1 MTTRIEKLQAQANKL
16 NETLEALRG
25 TFAEKA
31 EALQAVNDELNVLLR
46 IENVQQGDTVTF
58 AVGRKEDRKEVTGQV
73 LGVKDDEAKGKLLRV
88 YAGEGFD
95 AQTYVI
101 QSKDVLA
108 VGGNRFEVVEPV
120 SETADGEAVQG
131 E

>member
-58 AVGRKEDRKEVTGQV
+58 AAGRKEDRKEVTGQV

-95 AQTYVI
+95 AQTYII

-120 SETADGEAVQG
+120 AETADGEAVQG

>member
-95 AQTYVI
+95 AQTYII

-108 VGGNRFEVVEPV
+108 VGGNRFEGIEPV
-120 SETADGEAVQG
+120 DETADGEAV
-131 E
+131 

>member
-88 YAGEGFD
+88 YAGEGFE

-108 VGGNRFEVVEPV
+108 VGGNRFEEVEPV
-120 SETADGEAVQG
+120 AETADGEAVQG

>member
-1 MTTRIEKLQAQANKL
+1 MTTRIEKLQARVTK
-16 NETLEALRG
+16 LEAGIAVLVDKYGADVTELKLAR
-25 TFAEKA
+25 AE
-31 EALQAVNDELNVLLR
+31 LQSLLR
-46 IENVQQGDTVTF
+46 IESVQAGDEVTF
-58 AVGRKEDRKEVTGQV
+58 GVGRKDDRQELTGKV

-88 YAGEGFD
+88 YAGEDFE

-108 VGGNRFEVVEPV
+108 VGGNRFEEVEPV
-120 SETADGEAVQG
+120 AETAEGEAVQG

>member
-1 MTTRIEKLQAQANKL
+1 MTTRIEKLQAQAAKL
-16 NETLEALRG
+16 SETLEALRG

-95 AQTYVI
+95 AQTYII

-108 VGGNRFEVVEPV
+108 VGGNRFE
-120 SETADGEAVQG
+120 DGVPSSDEAVA
-131 E
+131 

>member
-1 MTTRIEKLQAQANKL
+1 MTTRIEKLQAQAAKL

-31 EALQAVNDELNVLLR
+31 EALQAVNEELNVLLR

-88 YAGEGFD
+88 YAGEGFE

-108 VGGNRFEVVEPV
+108 VGGNRFE
-120 SETADGEAVQG
+120 DGVPSSYDAVAQEAQA

>member
-120 SETADGEAVQG
+120 AETADGEAVQG

>member
-1 MTTRIEKLQAQANKL
+1 MTTRIEKLQAQAAKL

-31 EALQAVNDELNVLLR
+31 DALQAVNDELNVLLR

-95 AQTYVI
+95 AQTYII

-120 SETADGEAVQG
+120 AETADGEAVQG

>member
-1 MTTRIEKLQAQANKL
+1 MTTRIEKLQAQAAKL

-120 SETADGEAVQG
+120 AETADGEAVQG

>member
-1 MTTRIEKLQAQANKL
+1 MTTRIEKLQAQATKL

-31 EALQAVNDELNVLLR
+31 DALQAVNDELNVLLR

-95 AQTYVI
+95 AQTYII

-120 SETADGEAVQG
+120 AETADGEAVQS

>member
-95 AQTYVI
+95 AQTYII

-120 SETADGEAVQG
+120 AETADGEAVQG